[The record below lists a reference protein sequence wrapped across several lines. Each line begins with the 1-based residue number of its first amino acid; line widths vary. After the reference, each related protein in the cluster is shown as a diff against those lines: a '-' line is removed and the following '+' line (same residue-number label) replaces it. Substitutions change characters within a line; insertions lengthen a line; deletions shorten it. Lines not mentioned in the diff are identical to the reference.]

1 MRTTHL
7 SLESLHLF
15 SPDLAEDFDSQ
26 LEAAVADCRERPS
39 LQAKREVNIRLV
51 IIPHPDDPDD
61 VTIEAITTRKTPAR
75 KLDPIRA
82 RRTARNQLQFDFDT
96 REES

>member
-1 MRTTHL
+1 METTHL
-7 SLESLHLF
+7 SLKSLHLF

-26 LEAAVADCRERPS
+26 LSAAVADCRERPS
-39 LQAKREVNIRLV
+39 LKAKREVNIRLV
-51 IIPHPDDPDD
+51 IIPHSDDPDD
-61 VTIEAITTRKTPAR
+61 VTIEAITTRKPPAR